1 MHRLMLLAAVALS
14 LTGCMRS
21 DTQKAQR
28 DARWND
34 KPAHISCNGYT
45 GPMVDTDTTG
55 RIEYD
60 DGGRITFVDAKTHRL
75 VKTEGECVVTYAR

>member
-1 MHRLMLLAAVALS
+1 MYRLMLLAAVALS

-34 KPAHISCNGYT
+34 KPAHILCQGYA
-45 GPMVDTDTTG
+45 GVLVDTDTTG
-55 RIEYD
+55 RIEFD
-60 DGGRITFVDAKTHRL
+60 ETGRIDFVDAKTKQL